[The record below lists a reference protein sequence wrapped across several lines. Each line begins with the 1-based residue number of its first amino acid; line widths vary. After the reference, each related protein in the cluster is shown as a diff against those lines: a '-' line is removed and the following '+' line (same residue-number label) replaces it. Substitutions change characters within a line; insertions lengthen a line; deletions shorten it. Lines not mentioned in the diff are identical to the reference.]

1 MGRIVHTGDTHIGYL
16 QYHLSSRR
24 EDFLEAFRKVVQDA
38 IEGEFDAI
46 VHAGDLFHKVNPDL
60 IDIAGIIE
68 ILQLAKDNIP
78 VLAVVGNHEMRRR
91 IQWIDV
97 FERLGLVTHL
107 GKDPYIIE
115 DKKGNVAIYG
125 MDYVHPNGR
134 SGLDYQF
141 EDSSSKYKILVSHGQ
156 FTPLVLVPGRDT
168 WDIEKVLKS
177 SNVRFDAVLLGD
189 EHIQKQKKIGD
200 VWVTYCGSTER
211 GSIAERERRS
221 YNIIDLED
229 GVKISTK
236 KIQTRKFVY
245 MPDIEI
251 PEGEDIGYLYDQ
263 IKEQE
268 HGFIDAIV
276 VMTVDGEGIKIP
288 ISEVEEYCKNAG
300 AIHVIIKPGEEKIE
314 KAGIKEWVYFEDP
327 AEAVENRIG
336 SMGLSEAAQ
345 CIDMLVRDENI
356 VNSNLKM
363 HVKGSI
369 EEIIGESKKF
379 DKVPVQSEI
388 EEIPVD
394 NKEGNGHTL
403 GDFS

>member
-16 QYHLSSRR
+16 QYGLSSRR

-46 VHAGDLFHKVNPDL
+46 VHAGDLFHKANPDL
-60 IDIAGIIE
+60 IDIAGTIE

-78 VLAVVGNHEMRRR
+78 VLAVVGNHEMQRRV
-91 IQWIDV
+91 QWIDV

-134 SGLDYQF
+134 EELDYQF
-141 EDSSSKYKILVSHGQ
+141 EDSSSTYKILVSHGQ

-168 WDIEKVLKS
+168 WDIENVLKS

-189 EHIQKQKKIGD
+189 EHIQKQKKIGG

-236 KIQTRKFVY
+236 NIQTRKFVY
-245 MPDIEI
+245 MEEEVPKGGDIE
-251 PEGEDIGYLYDQ
+251 YLYGR

-268 HGFIDAIV
+268 HEFIDAIV
-276 VMTVDGEGIKIP
+276 VMTVNGRGIKIP
-288 ISEVEEYCKNAG
+288 IAEVEEYCKNAG
-300 AIHVIIKPGEEKIE
+300 AIHVKIKPSEEEIE
-314 KAGIKEWVYFEDP
+314 KTGIKEWVYFEDP

-345 CIDMLVRDENI
+345 CINMLVRDENI

-363 HVKGSI
+363 HVKSSI

-379 DKVPVQSEI
+379 DKIPVQSGI
-388 EEIPVD
+388 EETPAD
-394 NKEGNGHTL
+394 NKEENRHTL